1 MIALTHAFGWFLVRT
16 AVTGVAQGT
25 YRAADLALLTDMVP
39 ERQTPLESQSAEPA
53 PPARAGRLWA

>member
-1 MIALTHAFGWFLVRT
+1 MVLVRT

-39 ERQTPLESQSAEPA
+39 ERQTPLESHSAEPA
-53 PPARAGRLWA
+53 PPARAGRRRA